1 MNVFAISYVD
11 RVQYLDVQR
20 IDEDYST
27 MMYTGLK
34 IDGTRGWKKNLMEL
48 FEVLQVDACLSV
60 RIDYF

>member
-11 RVQYLDVQR
+11 RVQYLDIQR

-34 IDGTRGWKKNLMEL
+34 IDGTRG
-48 FEVLQVDACLSV
+48 
-60 RIDYF
+60 